1 MQRRTWGIVLIVV
14 GIILA
19 LLSAVA
25 DVIRIGML
33 PETFGLGQILGL
45 VVGIVLVGVGL
56 YLLFTPA
63 PAPAPATAPPA
74 APPPAAAAPPAPPQR
89 DDLTRLEGI
98 GPAIQD
104 ILYSAGLTT
113 FAALAEATPER
124 LAEVLRSAGFAAPF
138 DASSWPEQAT
148 LAARGEWDAL
158 KALQDRLTGGRQN

>member
-19 LLSAVA
+19 LLSAAA

-33 PETFGLGQILGL
+33 PGTFGLGQILGL
-45 VVGIVLVGVGL
+45 VVGIALVGVGL
-56 YLLFTPA
+56 YLLFTPTPEPIA
-63 PAPAPATAPPA
+63 A
-74 APPPAAAAPPAPPQR
+74 APETPPAPPQR

-104 ILYSAGLTT
+104 ILYGAGLTS
-113 FAALAEATPER
+113 FAALAKATPEQ
-124 LAEVLRSAGFAAPF
+124 LAEALKGAGFAAPF
-138 DASSWPEQAT
+138 DASSWPEQAA
-148 LAARGEWDAL
+148 LAARGEWEAL